1 MCLIFFALNHHP
13 QYSLILAANR
23 DEFYNRPSAAAEF
36 WESRPDILAGRDL
49 QDKTEKLS
57 GTWLGITKSGRIAMI
72 TNYRDFK
79 NIKSNAPSRGPLVTN
94 YLSGDES
101 ADAYLNNISKEA
113 NQYNGFNLLTGTTKE
128 LRYYSNYG
136 TGIRTLSSGIF
147 GISNHLLDTPWP
159 KLTEGKR
166 AFSGLIDN
174 KPDFNAEDFIKMM
187 ADKTVFGD
195 EELPDTGAGIKRER
209 MLSPAFIESEDYGTR
224 CTTVI
229 LATNAG
235 KISFVEKSYKPEPGI
250 KTFTFTLS

>member
-23 DEFYNRPSAAAEF
+23 DEFYNRPSAPAEF

-72 TNYRDFK
+72 TNYRDFN
-79 NIKSNAPSRGPLVTN
+79 NIKENAPSRGPLVTN
-94 YLSGDES
+94 YLSGNES
-101 ADAYLNNISKEA
+101 AEGYLRNISKKA
-113 NQYNGFNLLTGTTKE
+113 SQYNGFNLLAGTTKE
-128 LRYYSNYG
+128 LWYYSNYG
-136 TGIRTLSSGIF
+136 KDVYKLSSGIF

-159 KLTEGKR
+159 KLTAGKR
-166 AFSGLIDN
+166 AFSEIIN
-174 KPDFNAEDFIKMM
+174 SKPDFKAEDFIEMM
-187 ADKTVFGD
+187 ADKTIFRD
-195 EELPDTGAGIKRER
+195 EDLPDTGAGIKRER

-229 LATNAG
+229 LATKTG
-235 KISFVEKSYKPEPGI
+235 EISFVEKSYRPEPGI
-250 KTFTFTLS
+250 KRFTFTLS